1 MEEKVWKLKEI
12 IQFIKDEVFIKNKI
26 YLKKVYLFGSR
37 AYSTGS
43 LVSDIDLLVVIDK
56 FIPINRV
63 NEVIHSKYP
72 CVDLFWTTNSKDAQ
86 SMMNGSV
93 INFNNSKRD
102 YKDIIDQLDA
112 ILLWS
117 EEDEYNTSFDGWE
130 QKSAIGVNFPMSIIP
145 SNANKAET
153 VDVNNYI
160 EKLKKK
166 GILTYYAGGSIRE
179 ITESIINIVKITFD
193 IPSKYKKR
201 AESFSFD
208 KIKIKNE
215 YDFQNLIQFILRPI
229 FSDIEPEPF
238 EVRFDGNNKF
248 ADFAIC
254 DNKIVIE
261 AKWIDS
267 ASKKVEVLKTIEGLE
282 DFYSQN
288 PRIESLIFLLLYD
301 EKVDFDKNKI
311 EKKYTKKYEPC
322 EVIVSCIKNTFSE

>member
-1 MEEKVWKLKEI
+1 MEEKVWELKEI

-26 YLKKVYLFGSR
+26 CLKKVYLFGSR
-37 AYSTGS
+37 AYRTGS

-72 CVDLFWTTNSKDAQ
+72 CVDLFWTIDCKYAQ

-112 ILLWS
+112 IFLWS
-117 EEDEYNTSFDGWE
+117 EEDEYSTSFDEWE
-130 QKSAIGVNFPMSIIP
+130 QKSATGVNFPMSIIP
-145 SNANKAET
+145 SNANKTEA
-153 VDVNNYI
+153 VNVNEYI
-160 EKLKKK
+160 EELKRKE
-166 GILTYYAGGSIRE
+166 ILTYYAGSSIKE
-179 ITESIINIVKITFD
+179 ITESIIKIVRNTFN
-193 IPSKYKKR
+193 IPSTYQKR
-201 AESFSFD
+201 AKNFSFD
-208 KIKIKNE
+208 KIKIENE
-215 YDFQNLIQFILRPI
+215 YDFQNLIHFILKPI
-229 FSDIEPEPF
+229 FSDIETEPF
-238 EVRFDGNNKF
+238 EIKFDGSNKI

-267 ASKKVEVLKTIEGLE
+267 VSKKAEVLKTIEGLG
-282 DFYSQN
+282 DFYKKN

-301 EKVDFDKNKI
+301 KKVDFNKNKI
-311 EKKYTKKYEPC
+311 EE
-322 EVIVSCIKNTFSE
+322 IR